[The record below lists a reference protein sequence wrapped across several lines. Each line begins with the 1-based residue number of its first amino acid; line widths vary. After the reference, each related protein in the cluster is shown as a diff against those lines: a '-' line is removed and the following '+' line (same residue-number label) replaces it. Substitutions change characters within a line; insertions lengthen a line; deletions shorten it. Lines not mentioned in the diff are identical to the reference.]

1 MAKRPA
7 SARRG
12 KQTQQQGGSNRFMP
26 VLIGVGIVGIL
37 GFLAFL
43 VIDATRP
50 NEGIEGLV
58 RYAEAAGN
66 QHVQGDIYEPGA
78 LPPYGGPHDP
88 IWQNCGVYDQ
98 EIRAENAVH
107 SLEHGA
113 TWITYRADLAA
124 DEVAA
129 LQALAE
135 RENFVLLS
143 PYPSQTSPI
152 VLTTWAYQLEVDSAA
167 DARISEFVDR
177 YTNDPLTTP
186 EVGAT
191 CAGGIGD
198 PLDR

>member
-1 MAKRPA
+1 MPKQRPA
-7 SARRG
+7 ARRSASQESSS
-12 KQTQQQGGSNRFMP
+12 KLVP
-26 VLIGVGIVGIL
+26 VLIGVGIVALL

-43 VIDATRP
+43 VFDATRP
-50 NEGIEGLV
+50 AESIEGLV

-66 QHVQGDIYEPGA
+66 QHVQGEIYEPGP

-88 IWQNCGVYDQ
+88 IWQNCGVYEE

-113 TWITYRADLAA
+113 TWITYRDDLPAA
-124 DEVAA
+124 EVAE
-129 LQALAE
+129 LQTLVA
-135 RENFVLLS
+135 RENSVLLS
-143 PYPSQTSPI
+143 PYPSQNSPV
-152 VLTTWAYQLEVDSAA
+152 VLTTWAYQLEVGSAF
-167 DARISEFVDR
+167 DDRVVEFVER

-191 CAGGIGD
+191 CAGGVGE